1 MREEILFTVDTPYR
15 HSLPVK
21 GWYFGSPEQKSLAVM
36 GSLRGNEI
44 QQMYVCSLLI
54 QTLESL
60 EQKGLLAPDAG
71 ILVVPCANQF
81 SMNVGRRFWAAD
93 NTDINRMFPGYDQGE
108 TTQRI
113 AARIFSAIQDYPYG
127 IHLTSFYLP
136 GDHLSHVRIM
146 ATGYEQAEEGLAFG
160 LPYVVVRQPQPYDT
174 TTLNYNWQIWNTKA
188 FSLYTPETE
197 DINRDSA
204 RQAVQAVLRFLC
216 AKGLCLQ
223 DIPAA
228 GVTPEIFQESCLH
241 NILSTAG
248 GLLLRSKA
256 PGDVVKSGQILA
268 DILDP
273 CSGQLLEYLRSDCTG
288 RVFFARKSRLI
299 GGHEVAF
306 RILPD
311 PQCREALSGKQPP
324 LR

>member
-1 MREEILFTVDTPYR
+1 MREDILFTADTPYR

-21 GWYFGSPEQKSLAVM
+21 GWYFGDPNKKSLAVM
-36 GSLRGNEI
+36 GALRGNEI
-44 QQMYVCSLLI
+44 QQVYVCSLLI
-54 QTLESL
+54 QSLRGL
-60 EQKGLLAPDAG
+60 EQAGLLAPDAG

-113 AARIFSAIQDYPYG
+113 AARIFAAIQDYAYG
-127 IHLTSFYLP
+127 VHLTSFHLP

-146 ATGYEQAEEGLAFG
+146 STGYEQAEEGLAFG

-174 TTLNYNWQIWNTKA
+174 TTLNYNWQIWNAKA

-197 DINRDSA
+197 DINQDTA

-223 DIPAA
+223 DIPAS
-228 GVTPEIFQESCLH
+228 GVTPEIFQESSLH
-241 NILSTAG
+241 NVLSSAG
-248 GLLLRSKA
+248 GLLLRSRA
-256 PGDVVKSGQILA
+256 PGDVVKPGQILA
-268 DILDP
+268 DVLDP
-273 CSGQLLEYLRSDCTG
+273 CCGQILEHLRSDCTG
-288 RVFFARKSRLI
+288 RVFFARRSRLI
-299 GGHEVAF
+299 DGHEVAF

-311 PQCREALSGKQPP
+311 SQCSISLSGEQAQAK
-324 LR
+324 